1 MCRRGRTIRRRR
13 NNALHSSIAGMLL
26 SYGCFGAAAAV
37 RQRIWS
43 VTLLEVA
50 ETLLLAVLIFLA
62 VRASM
67 QNFRVVGTMWVEGG
81 IVQSS
86 LSGLGK
92 ILTRQRWTSHR
103 LDRRRGEVHVA

>member
-1 MCRRGRTIRRRR
+1 M
-13 NNALHSSIAGMLL
+13 L

-43 VTLLEVA
+43 VILRKVV
-50 ETLLLAVLIFLA
+50 ETLLLA

-67 QNFRVVGTMWVEGG
+67 QNFHVEGAMWVEGG

-86 LSGLGK
+86 LSGLAK

-103 LDRRRGEVHVA
+103 LIDAVGEVQVS